1 MMTTPTPPAEPKKS
15 AIAAIAIYCGSNV
28 GLGDGYLQAARA
40 LGHALASH
48 GLATV
53 YGGTH
58 KGLMG
63 ALADAALA
71 AGGAVHGV
79 ISQRLYD
86 KGHLH
91 EGITRWEV
99 VPTMKERKARMV
111 DLADAFIALP
121 GGIGTLEEF
130 MEVWTLN
137 QLGEIDKP
145 AGLFNVDGYYEP
157 LMAFIDTM
165 IAQAFLPAAHR
176 ESIVVAGDPES
187 LITGLRTFEKVTVP
201 KWM

>member
-1 MMTTPTPPAEPKKS
+1 MIQNTINS
-15 AIAAIAIYCGSNV
+15 IAVYCGSNT
-28 GLGDGYLQAARA
+28 GSGSKYLDAAASLGA
-40 LGHALASH
+40 LCAESGIRV
-48 GLATV
+48 V

-71 AGGAVHGV
+71 AGGEVHGV
-79 ISQRLYD
+79 LSQRLFD

-91 EGITRWEV
+91 TGLTQHEIL
-99 VPTMKERKARMV
+99 PSMKERKHRMV
-111 DLADAFIALP
+111 ELADAFIALP

-137 QLGEIDKP
+137 QLNELDKP
-145 AGLFNVDGYYEP
+145 AGLFNVANYYTP
-157 LMAFIDTM
+157 LMGFVDHM
-165 IAQAFLPAAHR
+165 IAESFLPMAHR
-176 ESIVVAGDPES
+176 HSIVVES
-187 LITGLRTFEKVTVP
+187 TAAALIEGLLKLEKTTVP